1 MTNPHSLATTVQ
13 SDGKRDIFSR
23 ALRMVQ
29 IEDHRAWPKLSHMK
43 MPFSVEVELAGFN
56 VRDLIALT
64 PGQVIETSWKESDDV
79 FIKAA
84 DVQIGWGEF
93 EVDEQKLL
101 IRMTRLA

>member
-1 MTNPHSLATTVQ
+1 MTIPHSLETTVQ
-13 SDGKRDIFSR
+13 AGDKRCTSYR
-23 ALRMVQ
+23 TLQMVQ
-29 IEDHRAWPKLSHMK
+29 IEDHSAWPKLSHME
-43 MPFSVEVELAGFN
+43 MPFSVAVELSAFN
-56 VRDLIALT
+56 VRDLITLT

-79 FIKAA
+79 SIKAA

>member
-1 MTNPHSLATTVQ
+1 MTNPHALETTVQ
-13 SDGKRDIFSR
+13 TDGKRDNFSR

-29 IEDHRAWPKLSHMK
+29 IEDHSAWSKLAHME
-43 MPFSVEVELAGFN
+43 MPFSVEVEFAGFN
-56 VRDLIALT
+56 VRGLIALT
-64 PGQVIETSWKESDDV
+64 PGQVIETSWKESEDV

>member
-1 MTNPHSLATTVQ
+1 MTNPHFLETTVQ
-13 SDGKRDIFSR
+13 SGGKRDTCSR
-23 ALRMVQ
+23 TLRMVQ
-29 IEDHRAWPKLSHMK
+29 IEDHSAWPKLSHME
-43 MPFSVEVELAGFN
+43 MPFSVEVELSAFN
-56 VRDLIALT
+56 VRHLLTLT
-64 PGQVIETSWKESDDV
+64 PGQVIESSWKESDDV